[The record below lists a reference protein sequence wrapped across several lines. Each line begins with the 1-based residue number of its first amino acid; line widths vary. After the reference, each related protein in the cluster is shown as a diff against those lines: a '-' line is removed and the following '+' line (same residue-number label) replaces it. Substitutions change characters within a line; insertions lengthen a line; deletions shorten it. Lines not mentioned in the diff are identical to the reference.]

1 MDGDPPEGG
10 PLTPQQAERLFDR
23 GVALWNARDPHPAHE
38 EWEALWH
45 EAEGPRRAWLQGLI
59 QVAAALFHVER
70 GFYASGFVKLMRSAA
85 EKRRGYDARG
95 ERIDAAALEADL
107 GPWEAHAEL
116 VERGRGLREQL
127 PPWPTIRYRAGRAPP
142 AAPPSAGP
150 VDTTFPHETFGRD

>member
-1 MDGDPPEGG
+1 MDDAWPDGG
-10 PLTPQQAERLFDR
+10 PLTPQQAEQFFDR

-45 EAEGPRRAWLQGLI
+45 EEEGPRRQWLQGLI

-70 GFYASGFVKLMRSAA
+70 GFYATGFVKLMRSAA

-107 GPWEAHAEL
+107 GPWEAHADL

-127 PPWPTIRYRAGRAPP
+127 PPWPTIRYRAGQT
-142 AAPPSAGP
+142 PSAASTGESP
-150 VDTTFPHETFGRD
+150 VDTTFPPGVRGRD